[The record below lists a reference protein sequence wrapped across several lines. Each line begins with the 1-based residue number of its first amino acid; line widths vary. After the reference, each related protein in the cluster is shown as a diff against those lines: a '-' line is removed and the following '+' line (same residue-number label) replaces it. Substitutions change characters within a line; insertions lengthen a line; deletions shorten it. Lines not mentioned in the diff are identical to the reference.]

1 VLAFH
6 GVSEISAADLA
17 MLLAHSDPKIQRGGW
32 RIASLSAV
40 ALSPSVY
47 SSPMKGED
55 ADVKRD
61 AMIAAGWQGHAG
73 LLPVLRYVCGDLN
86 EKNWDAMLLLA
97 ILGRPEDLERI
108 LAIGAAAALGPR
120 RFRALGAFGHPR
132 VVDALLAAMLGSDPE
147 CAAAAGA
154 AFTKITGADVRSGKR
169 AEVPAAG
176 ESEFDKEFRETV
188 ALPDP
193 ERARKH
199 WQSVGAGLASA
210 SRVCRGFV
218 MAGGVDRAVLDRLDM
233 ESRWEALFRARFEGA
248 WNGRAADVERFPL
261 RG

>member
-1 VLAFH
+1 MAFH
-6 GVSEISAADLA
+6 GVSEISAAEVG
-17 MLLAHSDPKIQRGGW
+17 MLLAHSDPKVQRSGW
-32 RIASLSAV
+32 RIA
-40 ALSPSVY
+40 ALAGVVFSPSVY
-47 SSPMKGED
+47 SSPMKGDD

-61 AMIAAGWQGHAG
+61 AMIAAGWQSHAG
-73 LLPVLRYVCGDLN
+73 LLPVLRYVCGDLD

-97 ILGRPEDLERI
+97 ILGRPEDAERI
-108 LAIGAAAALGPR
+108 LAVGGAAALGPR

-132 VVDALLAAMLGSDPE
+132 VVDALLAAMQGSDPE

-176 ESEFDKEFRETV
+176 ESEFDKEFREAV

-199 WQSVGAGLASA
+199 WQSVGANFASA
-210 SRVCRGFV
+210 TRVCRGFV
-218 MAGGVDRAVLDRLDM
+218 MAGGVDRAVLDRFDM
-233 ESRWEALFRARFEGA
+233 ESRWEALFRARFEGV
-248 WNGRAADVERFPL
+248 WNGKAADVERFPL